1 MSELEKKQETP
12 PPDVGTTDTNRRPDT
27 AEPAHH
33 ERSRSG
39 FSPDLPMTSPD

>member
-12 PPDVGTTDTNRRPDT
+12 PPDVGKGEQQPRSDK
-27 AEPAHH
+27 AEPAHD